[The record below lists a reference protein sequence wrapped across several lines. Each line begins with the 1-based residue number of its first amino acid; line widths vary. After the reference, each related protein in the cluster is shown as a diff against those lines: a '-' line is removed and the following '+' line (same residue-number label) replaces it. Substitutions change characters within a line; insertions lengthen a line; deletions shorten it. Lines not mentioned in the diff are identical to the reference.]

1 MKIAR
6 YEKRLLAWLIDEIL
20 ALGAF
25 IPVFF
30 FVHGGGP
37 EWASLFLQILYS
49 ILADYA
55 AYIFLVTAS
64 MCLFK
69 GSSLGMLIFGI
80 RCFNPEKGVSITF
93 GSAFLR
99 AWLSGIV
106 AMDVLNAIY
115 MLSVHTERSIFDQL
129 SGCIVIDYRH
139 P

>member
-6 YEKRLLAWLIDEIL
+6 YEKRLIAWLIDEAL

-30 FVHGGGP
+30 FVHAGGP

-55 AYIFLVTAS
+55 AYIVLYTAS
-64 MCLFK
+64 MTIFK
-69 GSSLGMLIFGI
+69 GSSIGMLIFGI
-80 RCFNPEKGVSITF
+80 RCFNPEQGVSITF
-93 GSAFLR
+93 GKAFLR
-99 AWLSGIV
+99 AWLSGII

-115 MLSVHTERSIFDQL
+115 MLTVHTERAIFDQL
-129 SGCIVIDYRH
+129 SGCLV
-139 P
+139 